1 MDQDIFTYGR
11 VCRQPSLYLF
21 YSNRSIMGRI
31 ITFKTSVK
39 VLMVRKAYI
48 TLQVILWLRGV
59 YNFSQVQLKE
69 ELLS

>member
-1 MDQDIFTYGR
+1 MDQDIFIYGH
-11 VCRQPSLYLF
+11 VCRHQSLNLF

-48 TLQVILWLRGV
+48 ILQVILWLRGV
-59 YNFSQVQLKE
+59 YIILARYS
-69 ELLS
+69 

>member
-1 MDQDIFTYGR
+1 MDQDIFIYGH
-11 VCRQPSLYLF
+11 VCRHQSLYLF

-31 ITFKTSVK
+31 ITFKTNVK

-48 TLQVILWLRGV
+48 ILQVILWLRGV

-69 ELLS
+69 EFLS

>member
-1 MDQDIFTYGR
+1 MDQDIFIYGH

-31 ITFKTSVK
+31 ITFTNSGE

-48 TLQVILWLRGV
+48 ILQVIIWLRGV
-59 YNFSQVQLKE
+59 YNFSQVPFKE
-69 ELLS
+69 ELLP